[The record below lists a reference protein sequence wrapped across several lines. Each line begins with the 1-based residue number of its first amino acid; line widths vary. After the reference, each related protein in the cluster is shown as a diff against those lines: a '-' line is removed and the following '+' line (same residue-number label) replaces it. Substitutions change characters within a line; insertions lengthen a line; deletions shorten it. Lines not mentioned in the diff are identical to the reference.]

1 MEERIGKFNRWRRK
15 YLTERQF
22 TLLLSVVVGLSA
34 GLVSVIIK
42 NSVVLIEEL
51 LTHRFIYNYENFL
64 YFIYPGVGMLISV
77 LLIRFVIKKKT
88 GEEIPEVL
96 YAISRMR
103 SIIPKYRMYA
113 SMITSIIVVGFGGSV
128 GLEGP
133 TAGTSAAIGSN
144 IARKAHL
151 NYNKTTLMLGCGA
164 AGAIAGIFGAPIAAI
179 VFALEV
185 IMLDLTAG
193 SLIPL
198 ILASVSAA
206 LTNSFIF
213 GNATLF
219 EVQVIDDFAYS
230 DIFLFILLGI
240 LSGMVSVFFI
250 KTFWG
255 VTLRFGKISNVY
267 KRLGIGAVTLGTL
280 IFLMPPLYGEGFA
293 TINKLL
299 DGEYLS
305 LFENSLFYEY
315 RHITWVA
322 ILLLAGMILLK
333 VIATSVTV
341 GAGGIG
347 GIFAP
352 SLFLGCSTG
361 FVFAKVFNLL
371 SFVNI
376 SERNFTL
383 VGMAGILAGVLHAP
397 LTALFLIA
405 EITGGYHLF
414 IPLMLTSAIAFLTAK
429 YFAPHSIYNMQLAKK
444 GDLIT
449 HNKDKAVLTL
459 MKLDSEVERDFIP
472 VKPNDTLGELVKTV
486 SKSRRNIF
494 PVVDEEGVLKGIV
507 LLDDIRKV
515 MFEPEQYKRIF
526 VKDIM
531 NDFPAVIDSK
541 DNMAAVM
548 DKFNRTG
555 AWNLP
560 VIEDGKYAGF
570 LSKSKLFNAY
580 RQILQGFT
588 HE

>member
-1 MEERIGKFNRWRRK
+1 MEERISKFNRWRRK

-22 TLLLSVVVGLSA
+22 VMLLSIIVGLASGIVA
-34 GLVSVIIK
+34 VIMK

-51 LTHRFIYNYENFL
+51 LTSEFSIHYENILF
-64 YFIYPGVGMLISV
+64 FIYPGIGLLLTV
-77 LLIRFVIKKKT
+77 LLVRFVIKKKM
-88 GEEIPEVL
+88 GEDIPEVL

-103 SIIPKYRMYA
+103 SIIPKFKMYA
-113 SMITSIIVVGFGGSV
+113 SMVTSIIVVGFGGSV

-133 TAGTSAAIGSN
+133 TTGTAAAIGSN
-144 IARKAHL
+144 VARKAHL

-206 LTNSFIF
+206 LTSSFIF
-213 GNATLF
+213 GKATLF
-219 EVQVIDDFAYS
+219 DVQVVDDFAYS
-230 DIFLFILLGI
+230 DILLFVLLGVI
-240 LSGMVSVFFI
+240 TGMVSVYFI

-255 VTLRFGKISNVY
+255 VTSYLGKINNIY
-267 KRLGIGAVTLGTL
+267 KRLLVGALVLGAL
-280 IFLMPPLYGEGFA
+280 IFLVPPLYGEGFE

-299 DGEYLS
+299 DGEYMS
-305 LFENSLFYEY
+305 LLENSFFYEY
-315 RHITWVA
+315 RDLTWVV
-322 ILLLAGMILLK
+322 ILLLAGLVFLK
-333 VIATSVTV
+333 VVATSVTI

-352 SLFLGCSTG
+352 SLFLGSTTG
-361 FVFAKVFNLL
+361 FVFAKLVNL
-371 SFVNI
+371 FGFMDI

-383 VGMAGILAGVLHAP
+383 VGMAGLLAGVLHAP

-405 EITGGYHLF
+405 EITGGYRLF
-414 IPLMLTSAIAFLTAK
+414 IPLMITSAIAFLTTR
-429 YFAPHSIYNMQLAKK
+429 YFAPHSIYNLQLAKK

-449 HNKDKAVLTL
+449 HNKDKAILTL
-459 MKLDSEVERDFIP
+459 MKLSQEVERDFIP
-472 VKPNDTLGELVKTV
+472 VKPDDSLGDLVKIV

-494 PVVDEEGVLKGIV
+494 PVVDKNGKLKGIV

-515 MFEPEQYKRIF
+515 MFQPEQYNVVF

-531 NDFPAVIDSK
+531 NDFPAVIDSQE
-541 DNMAAVM
+541 NMADVM

-560 VIEDGKYAGF
+560 VIEDGKYSGF

-580 RQILQGFT
+580 RQILQEFA